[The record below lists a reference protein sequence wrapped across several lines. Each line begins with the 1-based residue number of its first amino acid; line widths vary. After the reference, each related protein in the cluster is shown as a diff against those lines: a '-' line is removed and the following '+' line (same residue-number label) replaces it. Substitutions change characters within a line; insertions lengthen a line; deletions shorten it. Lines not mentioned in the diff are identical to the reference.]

1 MRDDF
6 INLYLKYR
14 ANTEPPVFFH
24 RWSILSAIGAYLGRD
39 VGFELGDFTIH
50 PNMYVMLIGVPG
62 TRKSTAIKLA
72 KKLLERAG
80 YDHFSADKSSKE
92 KFILDLAGDEGI
104 SDDAADLI
112 NSNLWGES
120 NVSSSREM
128 FVACDEFNNFIGN
141 GNLEFVSLL
150 GELWDF
156 SGTYSNRIKNG
167 KSVNIH
173 NPTVSILGGNTPTGF
188 SLAFPSQAIGQGFF
202 SRLILVYS
210 DPSPRKITFP
220 ERASDEDTKYLTEQF
235 LRIKYIS
242 SCNPCIATDSAKL
255 LLDKIYRQD
264 NAIDD
269 VRFEHYRNRRF
280 THLLKLCLI
289 HTYADF
295 RFEITEEDVICA
307 NTILT
312 HTERYMPKALGEFGE
327 AKHAKVVHK
336 IISALEGS
344 YRVMNIQDI
353 WKHVSQ
359 DLDKPNDLTGIL
371 GGLVYAGKVLKVPDG
386 FLAKRSHMEAR
397 YDDTVDYGFLSDE
410 EAGPEA
416 ELRAEERAETK
427 LQVV

>member
-1 MRDDF
+1 MRDGF

-50 PNMYVMLIGVPG
+50 PNMYTMLIGVPG

-72 KKLLERAG
+72 KKLLANTG

-92 KFILDLAGDEGI
+92 KFIMDLAGDTGI
-104 SDDAADLI
+104 SDEAADLI
-112 NSNLWGES
+112 NDSLWGADS
-120 NVSSSREM
+120 DSRISEM

-150 GELWDF
+150 GELWDY
-156 SGTYSNRIKNG
+156 SGVYSNRIKNG
-167 KSVNIH
+167 KSVVVH
-173 NPTVSILGGNTPTGF
+173 NPTISILGGNTPTGF

-220 ERASDEDTKYLTEQF
+220 EKSSDEDTKYITDQL

-242 SCNPCIATDSAKL
+242 SCNPCTVSNSGKL

-264 NAIDD
+264 DYIDD

-295 RFEITEEDVICA
+295 RSEITDEDIVCA
-307 NTILT
+307 NTLLT
-312 HTERYMPKALGEFGE
+312 HTERFMPKALGEFGD

-336 IISALEGS
+336 IVSALESS
-344 YRVMNIQDI
+344 YKVMTMQDM
-353 WKHVSQ
+353 WKVISQ
-359 DLDKPNDLTGIL
+359 DLDKPGDLSGIL
-371 GGLVYAGKVLKVPDG
+371 GSLVFAGKVIKVADG
-386 FLAKRSHMEAR
+386 FLAKRQNLEAE
-397 YDDTVDYGFLSDE
+397 YSDTVDYSFLSDE
-410 EAGPEA
+410 EIGEVAA
-416 ELRAEERAETK
+416 EQRRHRN
-427 LQVV
+427 LQLVQ